1 MNVGEELVA
10 LGHATYPFIEQATSE
25 TTSEETKDSQC
36 PDEGIS
42 MPEDVNNVKSNIDN
56 VVEDLVNDVVDRS
69 MGSSFD
75 GIQNCNEH
83 VVIKPNSITKQ
94 DIASVADTNISPVE
108 ALKET
113 PIRIMSNNSTSW
125 Q

>member
-1 MNVGEELVA
+1 MA
-10 LGHATYPFIEQATSE
+10 LGHATYLGIGQASPE
-25 TTSEETKDSQC
+25 TASEEPKDSNC
-36 PDEGIS
+36 MDEGIS
-42 MPEDVNNVKSNIDN
+42 MPEDINNVKSNVDH

-83 VVIKPNSITKQ
+83 VVIKPDSIPKQ
-94 DIASVADTNISPVE
+94 DLASVTDTNISPVE